1 MGRTYLF
8 KRPRRMAG
16 YWRLTLTS
24 FALGAAAV
32 LLVPDSATPTADRPT
47 SYASNGNI
55 SSDAPDIPRTARL
68 PRGVANRD
76 CADFDTQAEAQS
88 FLADSTPGDP
98 HRLDGDDDG
107 VACERL
113 P

>member
-1 MGRTYLF
+1 MRKAYLF
-8 KRPRRMAG
+8 RRPRRYAG

-32 LLVPDSATPTADRPT
+32 LLMPDNATPTGDHTARQAPT
-47 SYASNGNI
+47 RAAW
-55 SSDAPDIPRTARL
+55 SDASDIPRTVGLSHGIAD
-68 PRGVANRD
+68 RD
-76 CADFDTQAEAQS
+76 CADFGSQAEAQA
-88 FLADSTPGDP
+88 FLTASGPGDP

>member
-1 MGRTYLF
+1 MRKAYLF
-8 KRPRRMAG
+8 RRPRRLAG
-16 YWRLTLTS
+16 YWRLTITS

-32 LLVPDSATPTADRPT
+32 LLMPDSATPTVDQATRQT
-47 SYASNGNI
+47 LTHATWSN
-55 SSDAPDIPRTARL
+55 APNIPRTVSLAH
-68 PRGVANRD
+68 GIADRD
-76 CADFDTQAEAQS
+76 CADFDSQAEAQN
-88 FLADSTPGDP
+88 FLEASGPGDP

>member
-1 MGRTYLF
+1 MRKAYLF
-8 KRPRRMAG
+8 RRPRRLAG
-16 YWRLTLTS
+16 YWRLTITS

-32 LLVPDSATPTADRPT
+32 LLMPDSATPTADHTTRQALSHET
-47 SYASNGNI
+47 W
-55 SSDAPDIPRTARL
+55 SDAPDIPRAARL
-68 PRGVANRD
+68 AHGIADRD
-76 CADFDTQAEAQS
+76 CADFDSQAEAQS
-88 FLADSTPGDP
+88 FLSASGPGDP

>member
-8 KRPRRMAG
+8 KRPRRRSG
-16 YWRLTLTS
+16 TWRWLLTS
-24 FALGAAAV
+24 FALGAGAV
-32 LLVPDSATPTADRPT
+32 LLVPESATPTPDRPT
-47 SYASNGNI
+47 SYASSGNI

-68 PRGVANRD
+68 PRGTADRD

-88 FLADSTPGDP
+88 FLADSAPGDP